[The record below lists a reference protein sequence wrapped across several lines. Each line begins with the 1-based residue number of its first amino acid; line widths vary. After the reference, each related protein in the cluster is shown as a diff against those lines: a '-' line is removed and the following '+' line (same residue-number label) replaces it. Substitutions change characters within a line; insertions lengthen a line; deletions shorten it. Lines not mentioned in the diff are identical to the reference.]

1 MKEFKMKY
9 PNVTFHMFSGNA
21 DDIKE
26 RIDNGLIDIALLNE
40 PVDIDK
46 YDFIRLPKKDRWGIL
61 LLKNDPSANKDY
73 ITPEDF
79 MNKSIMCS
87 PRHDVQNKLFDWLG
101 EYNDS
106 INIVLTYNLIYNASV
121 MVEQG
126 LGYAVTLD
134 GIININDDSK
144 ICFRPFLP
152 PLETGTVL
160 VWKKNQIYP
169 PAVTKFIEMLK
180 NAF

>member
-1 MKEFKMKY
+1 
-9 PNVTFHMFSGNA
+9 
-21 DDIKE
+21 
-26 RIDNGLIDIALLNE
+26 
-40 PVDIDK
+40 
-46 YDFIRLPKKDRWGIL
+46 
-61 LLKNDPSANKDY
+61 
-73 ITPEDF
+73 
-79 MNKSIMCS
+79 
-87 PRHDVQNKLFDWLG
+87 
-101 EYNDS
+101 
-106 INIVLTYNLIYNASV
+106 